1 MITAVIIG
9 YLGYYGSMEFEDDLD
24 PDFDRDDDVLQQYLD
39 EEGLVLVPIDFMKE
53 LMFLME
59 AHIEKVCGINREEL
73 DEILMRLEDLL
84 GEDGMMDLSI
94 DSIVGWVNTLKSV

>member
-9 YLGYYGSMEFEDDLD
+9 YLGYYRSMEFEDDLD
-24 PDFDRDDDVLQQYLD
+24 PDFGRDDDILQQYLE
-39 EEGLVLVPIDFMKE
+39 EEGLVLVPVDFMKE

-59 AHIEKVCGINREEL
+59 AHIEQVCGINREQL
-73 DEILMRLEDLL
+73 DEILTRLEDLL

-94 DSIVGWVNTLKSV
+94 DSIVGWVNTLKFV